1 MIYAATYL
9 VFILSIA
16 FATFGIIITSRLREK
31 YSQDLVSTLLYF
43 EVFIY
48 AFGFYGIWGQI
59 LVTELF
65 RESLSEDTIVRIS
78 ETAMI
83 LGLPFLIFAWFML
96 IRFATALSGRKHRG
110 LMIYIFLP
118 ANFFVVAVAGILLAR
133 QTDLKPTILVRDYYI
148 TANLLYGFLAS
159 YLIHFPIKGKL
170 TAAGV
175 KTNVTAPALF
185 FLMALQSTLLLLQPC
200 GKIIFL
206 LFILVFFAGHT
217 FLPLYFYLKMRM
229 PGPGSKTSSGNAF
242 TDFCR
247 LHDIS
252 PRECEIIREICNG
265 LSNKDI
271 AAKLFIT
278 EQTVKDHTHRIYIK
292 TNVRSRAQLMAVIRE
307 A

>member
-16 FATFGIIITSRLREK
+16 FATFGIMLASRLKEK
-31 YSQDLVSTLLYF
+31 YSPDLVSTLLYF

-48 AFGFYGIWGQI
+48 AFGFYGVWGQI
-59 LVTELF
+59 LVRELF
-65 RESLSEDTIVRIS
+65 RESLGDDSVVRIS

-96 IRFATALSGRKHRG
+96 IRFATALSGRRHRG
-110 LMIYIFLP
+110 MMIYFFLP
-118 ANFFVVAVAGILLAR
+118 VNFLVVAVAGILLAR
-133 QTDLKPTILVRDYYI
+133 QTNLKPTILVRDYYI
-148 TANLLYGFLAS
+148 IANLIYGFLAS

-170 TAAGV
+170 TAPGV

-185 FLMALQSTLLLLQPC
+185 SLMALQSILLFLQPY
-200 GKIIFL
+200 GKMTFL

-217 FLPLYFYLKMRM
+217 FLPLYFYLRMRI
-229 PGPGSKTSSGNAF
+229 PGPHISTSSGNAF
-242 TDFCR
+242 TDFCLR
-247 LHDIS
+247 HDIS

-292 TNVRSRAQLMAVIRE
+292 TNVRSRAQLMAIVRE
-307 A
+307 T